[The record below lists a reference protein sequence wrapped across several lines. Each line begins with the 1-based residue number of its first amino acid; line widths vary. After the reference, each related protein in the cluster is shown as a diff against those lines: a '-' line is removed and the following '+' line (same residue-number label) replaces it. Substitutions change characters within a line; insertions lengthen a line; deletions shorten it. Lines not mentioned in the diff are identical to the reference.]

1 MPEGKGMKSYTK
13 HHYGS
18 TPAAKPMT
26 GNYGGGF
33 GSTPSSNA
41 GASGRSYVSG
51 KPRTNPKQKSAPR
64 SGMMGGYRNLV
75 GPSDP
80 GNKGY

>member
-18 TPAAKPMT
+18 TPSKKPMM

-33 GSTPSSNA
+33 GSTPSSDA
-41 GASGRSYVSG
+41 GASGRSYVTG
-51 KPRTNPKQKSAPR
+51 KPRRNPKQKSMPTR
-64 SGMMGGYRNLV
+64 GGAHKNLV
-75 GPSDP
+75 RPGDP